1 MCIMVRVHRQRELQD
16 RCDHNLWNFVLD
28 GGPSVKVKQCL
39 FIVRIFLICS
49 FPISAQ
55 DRPAESPPDQLIDQS
70 ADVAPPVKGF
80 PKDLARNF
88 GAVFSGDNVRP
99 LLVGAAV
106 TAAAIP
112 ADDRVTCFFE
122 DGLRWQRFDGLG
134 KQIGKS
140 QLLGPAIGVSFLVS
154 RATKNKDFQ
163 RFTYSLAQGFIVTN
177 TLTGG
182 VKVIT
187 NRERPDRTSHTA
199 FPSGH
204 TSNSFMWATVV
215 SQHYGWQAGVPAYAL
230 ASYVGASRLKSR
242 KHYLTDV
249 LAGAVLGYI
258 VGRTVTRDRA
268 TQEHRRL
275 RWGVAVPPGG
285 GAALSLAIRPW

>member
-1 MCIMVRVHRQRELQD
+1 MPTISGVHRPCALQD
-16 RCDHNLWNFVLD
+16 RGHWNARNFVLR
-28 GGPSVKVKQCL
+28 GPSAKSKQYL
-39 FIVRIFLICS
+39 LIVLLWVICG
-49 FPISAQ
+49 FPLSAQ
-55 DRPAESPPDQLIDQS
+55 DRPVEPREEPLLPQPAEG
-70 ADVAPPVKGF
+70 APPVKRF
-80 PKDLARNF
+80 PKDLVGNF
-88 GAVFSGDNVRP
+88 GALFSGDNVRP

-112 ADDRVTCFFE
+112 VDDRVTGFFK
-122 DGLRWQRFDGLG
+122 DTSHWQGFDTLG

-140 QLLGPAIGVSFLVS
+140 QLLGPAIGLSFLVS
-154 RATKNKDFQ
+154 RATENTDFQ

-182 VKVIT
+182 LKVIT
-187 NRERPDRTSHTA
+187 NRERPDRASHTS

-204 TSNSFMWATVV
+204 TSNSFMWATVF
-215 SQHYGWQAGVPAYAL
+215 SRHYGWKAGVPAYAL

-249 LAGAVLGYI
+249 VAGAVLGYI
-258 VGRTVTRDRA
+258 VGRTVTRDHA
-268 TQEHRRL
+268 SEEPRRL